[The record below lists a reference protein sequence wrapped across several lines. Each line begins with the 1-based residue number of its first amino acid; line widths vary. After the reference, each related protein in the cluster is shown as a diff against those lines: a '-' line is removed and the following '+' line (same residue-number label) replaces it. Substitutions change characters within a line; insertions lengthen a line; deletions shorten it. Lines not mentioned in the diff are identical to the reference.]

1 MNAPTEAFLHDKLHA
16 LDALADEFIAV
27 RRDIHKHPEMGYKE
41 YRTSDLVAEQL
52 SAWGYQVTRGLGGTG
67 LVGQLKKGSGHR
79 AIGIRADMDALPIDE
94 ATGLAYASCNVGIM
108 HACGHD
114 GHTAML
120 LAAAKHIAQKGVFSG
135 TVNLIFQPAEEGLGG
150 AKKMMEDGLF
160 KQFPCDAIFAM
171 HNMPTHPQGHLV
183 LRDGSAMASSD
194 NVTITLHG
202 KGGHGAMPHVAA
214 DPVVAGSAIVMGL
227 QSIVARN
234 IDPQQMAIITVG
246 AFNAGVANNVIPQ
259 TATLKLSVR
268 SLDRDVR
275 ILLEKRITELVHAQ
289 ATQLW
294 GEAADIDY
302 QRGYPVLVNH
312 LAETD
317 FARDVAEELV
327 GADKVV
333 RQGRAL
339 TGSEDFA
346 FMLEEVPGCYLLIG
360 NGDGTGDGHGACMVH
375 NPGYDFNDQNVAV
388 GSAYWSLLVERF
400 LPAIRV
406 KTPRPG
412 FGAWP
417 SAGGKPPGL
426 CHRPGL
432 NLERRQSRPRRRRV

>member
-1 MNAPTEAFLHDKLHA
+1 MNAPVETFLHDKLQA
-16 LDALADEFIAV
+16 LQAQAEEFIAV

-41 YRTSDLVAEQL
+41 YRTSDLVAERL

-67 LVGQLKKGSGHR
+67 LVGQLKRGTGSQS
-79 AIGIRADMDALPIDE
+79 IGLRADMDALPIDE
-94 ATGLAYASCNVGIM
+94 ATGLPYASCNVGIM

-120 LAAAKHIAQKGVFSG
+120 LAAAQHIALKGQFSG
-135 TVNLIFQPAEEGLGG
+135 VVNLIFQPAEEGLGG

-160 KQFPCDAIFAM
+160 QQFPCNAIFAM
-171 HNMPTHPQGHLV
+171 HNMPSQPQGHLV
-183 LRDGSAMASSD
+183 LREGSAMASSD

-214 DPVVAGSAIVMGL
+214 DPVVAGSAIVLGL

-275 ILLEKRITELVHAQ
+275 VLLEKRITELVHAQ
-289 ATQLW
+289 AQSYGITA
-294 GEAADIDY
+294 EIDY

-312 LAETD
+312 AFETELART
-317 FARDVAEELV
+317 VAEELV

-333 RQGRAL
+333 RQGPAL

-346 FMLEEVPGCYLLIG
+346 FMLEEVPGSYLLIG

-375 NPGYDFNDQNVAV
+375 NPGYDFNDKNVAI
-388 GSAYWSLLVERF
+388 GSAFWSLLVERF
-400 LPAIRV
+400 LPA
-406 KTPRPG
+406 
-412 FGAWP
+412 
-417 SAGGKPPGL
+417 
-426 CHRPGL
+426 
-432 NLERRQSRPRRRRV
+432 